1 MTNIND
7 PIIKSV
13 FSLNN
18 NIKKLLF
25 IYKENINCKI
35 IKKIEL
41 PDKYE
46 ILIDFYDMTYLN
58 KDKIDISLYYKNEE
72 LVFKKLRRE
81 KTIKEI
87 NLINYIDKIGP
98 IDDKKKIINE
108 FLEYYLLKDLNK
120 HFNTN
125 KETYTSFIKFLEIYK
140 KDKIK
145 NFIKEVGPSN
155 LKNLNLVM
163 RYRNEILKKENLN
176 IRVDDILIDLRK
188 NPIIIKN
195 KNDVKD
201 LRNFYE
207 IKIYLI
213 NSPNFIDISF
223 YNYKV
228 SIPIDTIKKT
238 LKELNY
244 DYYEGSIGSKKK
256 YFINQLNKK
265 EKIENFFKSKEFDDN
280 KNISLD
286 NFYIENKNNISYLYN
301 TNNNLLLKRNI
312 CGDINI
318 NFQKDIEDN
327 EEVLYSIDLFIK
339 EYLENRIYL

>member
-1 MTNIND
+1 MAHIND
-7 PIIKSV
+7 PIIKSI

-25 IYKENINCKI
+25 IYKENIDCKI
-35 IKKIEL
+35 IKKIPL

-46 ILIDFYDMTYLN
+46 ILIDFYDMTEIN
-58 KDKIDISLYYKNEE
+58 KDKIDISFYYKNEE
-72 LVFKKLRRE
+72 LAFKKLRRE
-81 KTIKEI
+81 TKIKEI
-87 NLINYIDKIGP
+87 NLINYVDKIGP

-120 HFNTN
+120 HFDTD
-125 KETYTSFIKFLEIYK
+125 KKTSSSFMKFLKTYK
-140 KDKIK
+140 KNKIK

-163 RYRNEILKKENLN
+163 RYRNEILEKENLN

-201 LRNFYE
+201 LRDFYE

-223 YNYKV
+223 YNYKTP
-228 SIPIDTIKKT
+228 IPMDTIKKT

-244 DYYEGSIGSKKK
+244 DYYEGSIGPKKK

-265 EKIENFFKSKEFDDN
+265 EKIENFFKSKEFDEN
-280 KNISLD
+280 KNIFLN
-286 NFYIENKNNISYLYN
+286 NFYMKNKNNMSYLYN
-301 TNNNLLLKRNI
+301 TNKNLLLKRSI

>member
-1 MTNIND
+1 MAHIND
-7 PIIKSV
+7 PIIKSI

-18 NIKKLLF
+18 DIKNLLF
-25 IYKENINCKI
+25 IYKENIDCKI

-46 ILIDFYDMTYLN
+46 ILIDFYDMTTIN
-58 KDKIDISLYYKNEE
+58 KDKIDISFYYKNEE
-72 LVFKKLRRE
+72 LAFKKLRRE
-81 KTIKEI
+81 NKIKEI
-87 NLINYIDKIGP
+87 NLINYVDKIGP

-108 FLEYYLLKDLNK
+108 FLEYYLLKDLNI
-120 HFNTN
+120 HFDTD
-125 KETYTSFIKFLEIYK
+125 KKTSSSFMKFLEIYK
-140 KDKIK
+140 KNKIK
-145 NFIKEVGPSN
+145 NFIKEVGNAN

-163 RYRNEILKKENLN
+163 RYRNEILKKENLS
-176 IRVDDILIDLRK
+176 ITVDDIFIDLRK

-201 LRNFYE
+201 LRDFYE

-213 NSPNFIDISF
+213 NSPNFVDISF
-223 YNYKV
+223 YNCKV
-228 SIPIDTIKKT
+228 SIPMATIKKA

-244 DYYEGSIGSKKK
+244 DYYKGSIGQNKK
-256 YFINQLNKK
+256 YFIKQLNKK
-265 EKIENFFKSKEFDDN
+265 EKIENFFKSKEFDGN

-286 NFYIENKNNISYLYN
+286 NFYMKNKNNISYLYN
-301 TNNNLLLKRNI
+301 TNKNLLLKRSI
-312 CGDINI
+312 YGDINI

-339 EYLENRIYL
+339 EYFKNKIYL